1 MKKIKNILLSISAL
15 FATIFLQAQK
25 PENLVENDHAPNE
38 FLLQLVDNQAIKQ
51 LSNDFQKEKITFQ
64 KVDCLSEHM
73 KIWHL
78 KFDEK
83 LDEKTLF
90 SKIQRHPSVLVVQFN
105 HYAQFRNTTPN
116 DPQFSSQWQWQN
128 TGQTGGK
135 AGADISATRAWD
147 ITTGGM
153 TTDSD
158 TIVVAVIDSGT
169 DFNHPDLLPNR
180 WVNWK
185 EIPNNGIDDDNNG
198 FVDDFRGWNSA
209 DKNDNVDNGTHGL
222 RVEGM
227 VGGVGNNN
235 RGGTGINWKVKIMSI
250 LTGGLES
257 EIVAAYNYAM
267 MQRMKY
273 NATNGKQGAYVVA
286 SNSSFGDAGF
296 AASHPLWCA
305 AYDSMGRVGI
315 LSAGSTD
322 NSNKN
327 VDVDGDIPST
337 CPSDYLIVVTSTDKN
352 DVKAADGAF
361 GVTHVDV
368 AAPGVSVLTTT
379 NNGGY
384 GQDSGTSFSS
394 PIVAGLVALAYSTQ
408 CTDFTNFSKTNPS
421 QAALFLKNKI
431 LQNVDE
437 IPSLVGKIKT
447 GGRVNAFKTLQGL
460 QTFCSTCTQ
469 PSSIN
474 IEQSLAAVKVN
485 MNVPT
490 GVNIKAQYRKTGT
503 TTWTVI
509 SNPTIPL
516 SILGLEKCSDYDL
529 EITSVCSGGAT
540 SNVYSTTF
548 KSGGCCV
555 NPTKINLTNVK
566 ENQFTVSFPKV
577 DVADNYT
584 LCLKDVVTGNCLS
597 TQTITDTS
605 FIFNGLSICKNYNV
619 NINSTCGA
627 QKLGP
632 SVFSAKTAGCGPCSE
647 KEYCFSRSNNTNSEW
662 IDSISMGS
670 AGFKSG
676 KNGGYFRLDSVLTNL
691 KSGQKYKFT
700 IKPNYSATVA
710 EEAVR
715 IWIDF
720 NGNGNFN
727 DTGEKIFENLKI
739 TKTTTD
745 SFSIPQN
752 VSNQVV
758 RMRVSMK
765 YVGAALNPIPPSP
778 CDTLEYGEVED
789 YCVKLEGISSLPIV
803 SESDFKVYPNP
814 FSNSFTI
821 QNLNNE
827 TQFRNAQILGLDGR
841 ILLNQ
846 TLQNGENEQVI
857 TPTGSLSMGIY
868 FLKIETDK
876 GVLVKKI
883 VKM

>member
-1 MKKIKNILLSISAL
+1 MNRNKKVVLLIFSL
-15 FATIFLQAQK
+15 FTIPFLLAQK
-25 PENLVENDHAPNE
+25 PENVVDNNHAPNE
-38 FLLQLVDNQAIKQ
+38 FLVQLIDNQAIKR
-51 LSNDFQKEKITFQ
+51 LSDDFQKEKITFQ
-64 KVDCLSEHM
+64 KVDCLSEYM

-78 KFDEK
+78 KFNEK

-90 SKIQRHPSVLVVQFN
+90 SKLQSHPSVLVVQFN

-116 DPQFSSQWQWQN
+116 DPQFNSQWQWQN

-153 TTDSD
+153 TTDND

-169 DFNHPDLLPNR
+169 DLNHPDLLPNR
-180 WVNWK
+180 WFNWK

-209 DKNDNVDNGTHGL
+209 DKNDNVDGGTHGL

-235 RGGTGINWKVKIMSI
+235 RGGTGINWKVKIMSV

-257 EIVAAYNYAM
+257 DIVAAYNYVM

-273 NATNGKQGAYVVA
+273 NASNGKQGAYVVA

-296 AASHPLWCA
+296 AATHPLWCA

-327 VDVDGDIPST
+327 VDVEGDIPST

-352 DVKAADGAF
+352 DLKASDGAF

-368 AAPGVSVLTTT
+368 AAPGVSVLTTAS
-379 NNGGY
+379 NGSY
-384 GQDSGTSFSS
+384 GSDSGTSFSS

-408 CTDFTNFSKTNPS
+408 CSDFTNFSKTNPS

-431 LQNVDE
+431 LQNVDGL
-437 IPSLVGKIKT
+437 PDLVGKIKT
-447 GGRVNAFKTLQGL
+447 GGRVNAFKALQGL

-469 PSSIN
+469 PSSITF
-474 IEQSLAAVKVN
+474 EPTTASVKVN
-485 MNVPT
+485 MKVPAS
-490 GVNIKAQYRKTGT
+490 VNIKAQYRKTGT
-503 TTWTVI
+503 AVWTI
-509 SNPTIPL
+509 INNPTIPL
-516 SILGLEKCSDYDL
+516 SILGLEKCGDYDL

-540 SNVYSTTF
+540 SNVFATTF

-566 ENQFTVSFPKV
+566 ENQFTVTFPKV

-584 LCLKDVVTGNCLS
+584 LCLKDGTTGNCLS

-605 FIFNGLSICKNYNV
+605 FIFNSLSICKNYNL
-619 NINSTCGA
+619 NINSTCGI
-627 QKLGP
+627 QKLTP
-632 SVFSAKTAGCGPCSE
+632 SVFLAKTSGCGSCSE
-647 KEYCFSRSNNTNSEW
+647 KEYCFSRSYNTNSEW
-662 IDSISMGS
+662 IDSIAIGT
-670 AGFKSG
+670 ANLKTG

-700 IKPNYSATVA
+700 IKPGYASNVGEQAA
-710 EEAVR
+710 R

-727 DTGEKIFENLKI
+727 DTGDKIFETLKL
-739 TKTTTD
+739 TSAKTD
-745 SFSIPQN
+745 SFIMPQI
-752 VSNQVV
+752 VFNQIV

-765 YVGAALNPIPPSP
+765 YVGAALNPIAPSP

-789 YCVKLEGISSLPIV
+789 YCVKLEGALSLPIV
-803 SESDFKVYPNP
+803 SQTDVKVYPNP
-814 FSNSFTI
+814 FTNTLTI
-821 QNLNNE
+821 QNLNSE
-827 TQFRNAQILGLDGR
+827 TSFRNVQILSLDGR

-846 TLQNGENEQVI
+846 TLQNVEMEQI
-857 TPTGSLSMGIY
+857 NTPLSMGIY
-868 FLKIETDK
+868 FLKIETNK
-876 GVLVKKI
+876 GVLVKKV